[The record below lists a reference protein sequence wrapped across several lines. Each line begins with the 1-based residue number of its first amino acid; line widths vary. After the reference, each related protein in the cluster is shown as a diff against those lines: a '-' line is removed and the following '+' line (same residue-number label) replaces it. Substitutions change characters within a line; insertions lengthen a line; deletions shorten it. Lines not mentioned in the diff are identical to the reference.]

1 MLEDNVLTD
10 DAVEQMREVIF
21 NKKLNREIAEF
32 NYALG
37 KKHFSYET
45 LEQKM
50 EELISIATGK

>member
-37 KKHFSYET
+37 KKHFSYEI

-50 EELISIATGK
+50 EELIETSTQ